1 MQQFWT
7 KLRKS
12 DRRDG
17 GANRSSGR
25 GAFASTERHHFSDPR
40 HFHCLIASE
49 SFVTPS
55 TQDFSKSMT
64 SGWSCRFF
72 QHQLHSAS
80 TQIAPNANCSF
91 HNDRAPPYFSRTLP
105 PSRRDDRGWSL
116 IHEYAWRG
124 YRGTHQVSPPICEFS
139 DALIA
144 AANERD
150 QQASRAEQAEARFAA
165 IEAGLSRNA
174 ARRETHI
181 VVPIATLRLAEA
193 QFKSLARAF
202 EKSGNIVSQVMCEAS
217 ASALDRA
224 ALEADAPLSADRPKH
239 AAA

>member
-1 MQQFWT
+1 MNTPDADTEELTRFLHRFADLMST
-7 KLRKS
+7 GANADNLLRAAKLLESQVDLARKS
-12 DRRDG
+12 TELLRSEQARSQDSLELCKLLEDKIAMLESEILDLTTSL
-17 GANRSSGR
+17 ANKQR
-25 GAFASTERHHFSDPR
+25 
-40 HFHCLIASE
+40 
-49 SFVTPS
+49 
-55 TQDFSKSMT
+55 
-64 SGWSCRFF
+64 
-72 QHQLHSAS
+72 
-80 TQIAPNANCSF
+80 
-91 HNDRAPPYFSRTLP
+91 
-105 PSRRDDRGWSL
+105 
-116 IHEYAWRG
+116 
-124 YRGTHQVSPPICEFS
+124 EFS

-202 EKSGNIVSQVMCEAS
+202 EQSGNIVSQVMCEAS

-224 ALEADAPLSADRPKH
+224 VLEADAPLSMDRPKH
-239 AAA
+239 DAAA

>member
-1 MQQFWT
+1 MNTPDADTEELTRFLHRFADLMST
-7 KLRKS
+7 GANADNLLRAAKLLESQVDLARKS
-12 DRRDG
+12 TELLRSEQARSQDSLELCKLLEDKIAMLESEILDLTTSL
-17 GANRSSGR
+17 ANKQR
-25 GAFASTERHHFSDPR
+25 
-40 HFHCLIASE
+40 
-49 SFVTPS
+49 
-55 TQDFSKSMT
+55 
-64 SGWSCRFF
+64 
-72 QHQLHSAS
+72 
-80 TQIAPNANCSF
+80 
-91 HNDRAPPYFSRTLP
+91 
-105 PSRRDDRGWSL
+105 
-116 IHEYAWRG
+116 
-124 YRGTHQVSPPICEFS
+124 EFS

-193 QFKSLARAF
+193 QFMSLARAF
-202 EKSGNIVSQVMCEAS
+202 EQSGNIVSQVMCEAS